1 MKLQSLKLYD
11 FRNYAA
17 AGVQLHPG
25 VNLIVGENAQGKTN
39 LLEAVFYLSTGRSFR
54 TARNQELIRF
64 GAEFA
69 DLGCELFSGGREQ
82 SIRAVLFS
90 GRKPRQLYIGGVKQR
105 SATALPGVLTTV
117 LFCPDDLLVLKSG
130 AAGRRKL
137 VDTALCQLR
146 PGYAQALGEY
156 QKLYDSKS
164 RILKDYNDRPSLLE
178 PLPEFNYRMAQVGAI
193 LISYRARYLREL
205 SAQAGQFHAEFS
217 GGKETLRLRYQ
228 TVSTVTD
235 PFAEKKTIFQQLLDH
250 QQSHYRA
257 ELESGQCLS
266 GPHKDDFEAELD
278 GLSVKAFGSQG
289 QTRTAAISLKLAE
302 RELFRRDTGEE
313 PVLLLDDVLSE
324 LDARRQDFVLN
335 QIRSGQVLI
344 TCCEPDR
351 LSDIGK
357 RILIENGQVREDP
370 GGSVMYLNI
379 GGDFSVRGETIV
391 GVFDLDNT
399 SCSKWTRKFLAEA
412 QKAGAVVEA
421 TDELPKSFLVAAEYG
436 QTRVYLTKYNAA
448 ILQRRLQEPQ
458 RSPIPGKGEKL

>member
-257 ELESGQCLS
+257 EL
-266 GPHKDDFEAELD
+266 D

-335 QIRSGQVLI
+335 QICSGQVLI

-370 GGSVMYLNI
+370 ACI
-379 GGDFSVRGETIV
+379 
-391 GVFDLDNT
+391 
-399 SCSKWTRKFLAEA
+399 
-412 QKAGAVVEA
+412 
-421 TDELPKSFLVAAEYG
+421 
-436 QTRVYLTKYNAA
+436 
-448 ILQRRLQEPQ
+448 
-458 RSPIPGKGEKL
+458 

>member
-69 DLGCELFSGGREQ
+69 DLGCELLSGGREQ

-146 PGYAQALGEY
+146 PGYAQALAEY
-156 QKLYDSKS
+156 TKL
-164 RILKDYNDRPSLLE
+164 
-178 PLPEFNYRMAQVGAI
+178 
-193 LISYRARYLREL
+193 YLREL

-370 GGSVMYLNI
+370 ACI
-379 GGDFSVRGETIV
+379 
-391 GVFDLDNT
+391 
-399 SCSKWTRKFLAEA
+399 
-412 QKAGAVVEA
+412 
-421 TDELPKSFLVAAEYG
+421 
-436 QTRVYLTKYNAA
+436 
-448 ILQRRLQEPQ
+448 
-458 RSPIPGKGEKL
+458 

>member
-205 SAQAGQFHAEFS
+205 SAQAGQFHAEF
-217 GGKETLRLRYQ
+217 
-228 TVSTVTD
+228 
-235 PFAEKKTIFQQLLDH
+235 PAERDAAAVLSDSLDRHGPVCGEKTIFQQLLDH

-370 GGSVMYLNI
+370 TCI
-379 GGDFSVRGETIV
+379 
-391 GVFDLDNT
+391 
-399 SCSKWTRKFLAEA
+399 
-412 QKAGAVVEA
+412 
-421 TDELPKSFLVAAEYG
+421 
-436 QTRVYLTKYNAA
+436 
-448 ILQRRLQEPQ
+448 
-458 RSPIPGKGEKL
+458 